1 MTLFTLHY
9 RRPIFCCWEGV
20 TILKQLT
27 GLEYTRL
34 CPSSLFNTAYVQGAG
49 RGGPRTYYVLRYA
62 RLPEEVMI
70 LYGHRRSVREGWCLL
85 ASCM

>member
-9 RRPIFCCWEGV
+9 RKPICYWEGV

-27 GLEYTRL
+27 GLEYTL

-49 RGGPRTYYVLRYA
+49 RGDPRPPPVLRVTLNSM
-62 RLPEEVMI
+62 RK
-70 LYGHRRSVREGWCLL
+70 S
-85 ASCM
+85 